1 MVKRTNK
8 NIADDKIK
16 SNESRKKHT
25 LDYASQT
32 NFNLKTFN
40 DELIITLA
48 DAYENK
54 RARQV
59 FEWESI
65 RRKNFQQ
72 SI

>member
-16 SNESRKKHT
+16 SNKNRIST
-25 LDYASQT
+25 VLDYASQT
-32 NFNLKTFN
+32 PCNLNTFN
-40 DELIITLA
+40 DDLIVSLA
-48 DAYENK
+48 EAYENK

-59 FEWESI
+59 FKWESI

-72 SI
+72 TI